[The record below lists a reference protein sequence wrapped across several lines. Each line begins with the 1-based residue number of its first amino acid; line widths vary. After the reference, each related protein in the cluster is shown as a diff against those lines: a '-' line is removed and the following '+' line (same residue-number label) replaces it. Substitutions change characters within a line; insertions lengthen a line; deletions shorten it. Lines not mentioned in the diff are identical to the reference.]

1 MRALDE
7 VSHQGDVALDIVPVG
22 KLNRGVHVAHR
33 DPDGARQ
40 GPGASSLHRRSIGA
54 APHGHLVRDLVAAR
68 GVHQQV
74 VERRVG
80 NGEPVEPIDADAGSE
95 AGVLDPG
102 RGETSVR
109 DQRGSKPPT
118 GCTRMK
124 PRSSIA
130 LTMKPISSRWAAT
143 ITFSGGASPLVR
155 DARRTAMRF
164 PSRST
169 RTSSAWGSSSARA
182 KSRTASSQP
191 ETPGASHRARS
202 NCSLMVHVLP
212 RTGRPARGSAE
223 TGRVEAGW
231 RPRLWAD
238 ALGHRPPARRKN
250 VSREKPVG
258 TYIPLDARFAL
269 GYGRHGTSYFVRWF
283 EAHGIGWYW
292 APGSQDNEGVL

>member
-74 VERRVG
+74 VERPVG

-95 AGVLDPG
+95 AGVLKV
-102 RGETSVR
+102 GETSV
-109 DQRGSKPPT
+109 RGSKPPT

-155 DARRTAMRF
+155 DARRTAIRF

-182 KSRTASSQP
+182 RSRTASSQP
-191 ETPGASHRARS
+191 DTPGASQRARS
-202 NCSLMVHVLP
+202 NCSLMVHVHPAPADRLVGLP
-212 RTGRPARGSAE
+212 KLVVSKQDGARACGPMRWATGRRRAAKTCPAKNPLIPTFHSMPGSRSAMAD
-223 TGRVEAGW
+223 TVHHISFAGS
-231 RPRLWAD
+231 RRTV
-238 ALGHRPPARRKN
+238 LG
-250 VSREKPVG
+250 
-258 TYIPLDARFAL
+258 
-269 GYGRHGTSYFVRWF
+269 
-283 EAHGIGWYW
+283 GIGRRDLKITR
-292 APGSQDNEGVL
+292 AFFE